1 MPVRKPMIPDFP
13 LSALN
18 KCTLQEARASQV
30 NLPANGGDIRDEGLI
45 PGLGKSP
52 RGGHGNPLQFSCLK
66 NPMDRGAWRATLH
79 GVMKSQMRLKWLST
93 CAHLEAKASFFF
105 LIVGVYLLLPSCTPF
120 DLSEGGSAFEQ
131 VDSLLKVA
139 LSGKVSSFAK
149 WRIIPSI
156 SPPSSALPTFCSVSR
171 LPALMSSIYSWCETS
186 SRNSYWIF
194 KLGSLSFHIFIII
207 GNAFYHN
214 SD

>member
-1 MPVRKPMIPDFP
+1 MIPDFP

-18 KCTLQEARASQV
+18 KCTLQEARDSQV
-30 NLPANGGDIRDEGLI
+30 NLPANGGDIRDEGLM
-45 PGLGKSP
+45 PGLGKFP
-52 RGGHGNPLQFSCLK
+52 RGGHGNPVQYSCLE
-66 NPMDRGAWRATLH
+66 NPMDRGARRATVH
-79 GVMKSQMRLKWLST
+79 GIVKSQTRLKWLST

-120 DLSEGGSAFEQ
+120 DLSGGGSAFEQ

-156 SPPSSALPTFCSVSR
+156 SPSSSALPTFCSVSR
-171 LPALMSSIYSWCETS
+171 LPALMSSTYSWCETS
-186 SRNSYWIF
+186 LRNSYWIS
-194 KLGSLSFHIFIII
+194 KLGSLSSHIFIVISK
-207 GNAFYHN
+207 AFYHH

>member
-1 MPVRKPMIPDFP
+1 MSGFTCSFAIIWRFP
-13 LSALN
+13 PCSSVGKESAC
-18 KCTLQEARASQV
+18 KAGD
-30 NLPANGGDIRDEGLI
+30 PAMQSFI
-45 PGLGKSP
+45 PGWGRSP
-52 RGGHGNPLQFSCLK
+52 GEGNGNPLQFSCLK
-66 NPMDRGAWRATLH
+66 NPMDRGAWRATLR

-171 LPALMSSIYSWCETS
+171 MPALKSSIYSWCETS

-207 GNAFYHN
+207 GNAFYHS